1 MNYASLLLAVVFG
14 VPAAIMLIRRK
25 VPRVTGVLF
34 ALAALCLLA
43 GIPSL
48 LARLGHPVGRG
59 PVLLIIVGGTLGFL
73 LFFWFDVLRGEHKKP
88 LFKPKAGT
96 AGQGAAAG
104 QGGGG
109 KNHHVR
115 PIVAS
120 VGLAVFAL
128 ATAMNWPAIVS
139 GTGSGFGQTVNSIT
153 HQQQK

>member
-1 MNYASLLLAVVFG
+1 MNYASLLLAVIFG
-14 VPAAIMLIRRK
+14 VPAAITLIRRK

-34 ALAALCLLA
+34 ALAALCLLS
-43 GIPSL
+43 GVPSL

-59 PVLLIIVGGTLGFL
+59 PVLLIIVGGTIGFL
-73 LFFWFDVLRGEHKKP
+73 LFFWFDVLRGEHKTP
-88 LFKPKAGT
+88 LFKGKAGG
-96 AGQGAAAG
+96 AQSGQ
-104 QGGGG
+104 GG

-128 ATAMNWPAIVS
+128 ATAMNWSSIVS

-153 HQQQK
+153 HQQPK